1 MSFRVGVNPTLPTEV
16 FRDGVGAYRHYRI
29 PSLVTTPSNVVLAL
43 AEGRMQKNDHGWV
56 DIVLRRSFDGGA
68 TWSPMSIVHTESNAT
83 QRVTIG
89 NPTPL
94 VDAPEVV
101 LLLNRENAE
110 ILLTR
115 SADDGA
121 TWSPPREA

>member
-56 DIVLRRSFDGGA
+56 DIVYRTSLDATGTQWGPLCVLYSESNRTHWTTTPTLPVPSPRPLPMRMPMRRSSGGSA
-68 TWSPMSIVHTESNAT
+68 RAGRRGSAQRWWS
-83 QRVTIG
+83 
-89 NPTPL
+89 
-94 VDAPEVV
+94 
-101 LLLNRENAE
+101 
-110 ILLTR
+110 
-115 SADDGA
+115 
-121 TWSPPREA
+121 